1 MGDVAKGTTLSW
13 GGTTVGEIT
22 SFTGPGFAHA
32 AVDITDLD
40 DTVKAFLPA
49 GVYDP
54 GEVSLDLNFD
64 EDDAAHTVLV
74 ADVKTGT
81 TRVLIVQFQNGT
93 AATGEWS
100 CNAFLTSF
108 EPSGTLEDKLA
119 ASCAFKCT
127 GDVTVT

>member
-40 DTVKAFLPA
+40 DTVKAFLTA

-81 TRVLIVQFQNGT
+81 T
-93 AATGEWS
+93 ATGEWS